1 MSKNTLTIVA
11 ITALVVLIIGNKLRQ
26 LPLLEKLPTV

>member
-11 ITALVVLIIGNKLRQ
+11 ITALVVLMIGARLRQ
-26 LPLLEKLPTV
+26 LPLLDKLPTV